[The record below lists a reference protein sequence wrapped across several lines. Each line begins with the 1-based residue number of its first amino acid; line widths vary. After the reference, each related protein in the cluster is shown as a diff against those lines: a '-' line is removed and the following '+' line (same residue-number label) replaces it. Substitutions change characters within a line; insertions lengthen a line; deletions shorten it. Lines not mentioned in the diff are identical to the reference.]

1 MLVSPNKNF
10 SSYRVFTSVFFRDLT
25 VYFRYRGS
33 WINPLFFILVVI
45 TLFSLGFGADNQA
58 LRVYSP
64 SIIWVTALLA
74 VLLSL
79 DSLFKTDFDDGSV
92 EQLILSS
99 QSLYL
104 SVLAKIL
111 AHWFVTGFPIVLA
124 TPLISLM
131 LGVSFEVLPELS
143 LGLLLGTGIL
153 SFIGA
158 IGASLTVSLASGG
171 LLLSLLS
178 MPLYVPAMI
187 FGVQYLQ
194 DAIAGWPLMPSLS
207 MLIGL
212 LLAAVVL
219 SPLAIMA
226 GLKLSVEA

>member
-1 MLVSPNKNF
+1 MLVSGSKNF
-10 SSYRVFTSVFFRDLT
+10 SSYRVFTAIFFRDLT

-45 TLFSLGFGADNQA
+45 TLFSLGFGAENQV
-58 LRVYSP
+58 LRVYSS

-79 DSLFKTDFDDGSV
+79 DSLFKTDFDDGSL

-131 LGVSFEVLPELS
+131 LGVPSKVLPELS

-187 FGVQYLQ
+187 FGAQYLQ
-194 DAIAGWPLMPSLS
+194 DAIAGWSLMPSLS

-212 LLAAVVL
+212 FLAAVVL

>member
-1 MLVSPNKNF
+1 M
-10 SSYRVFTSVFFRDLT
+10 
-25 VYFRYRGS
+25 
-33 WINPLFFILVVI
+33 I

-79 DSLFKTDFDDGSV
+79 DSLFKTDFDDGSL

-124 TPLISLM
+124 TPL
-131 LGVSFEVLPELS
+131 
-143 LGLLLGTGIL
+143 T
-153 SFIGA
+153 A
-158 IGASLTVSLASGG
+158 GG
-171 LLLSLLS
+171 G
-178 MPLYVPAMI
+178 
-187 FGVQYLQ
+187 FGRRRTRPRPRPR
-194 DAIAGWPLMPSLS
+194 AR
-207 MLIGL
+207 
-212 LLAAVVL
+212 
-219 SPLAIMA
+219 
-226 GLKLSVEA
+226 

>member
-1 MLVSPNKNF
+1 MLLSANENF
-10 SSYRVFTSVFFRDLT
+10 SSYRVFTAIFFRDLT

-79 DSLFKTDFDDGSV
+79 DSLFKTDFDDGSL

-111 AHWFVTGFPIVLA
+111 AHWLVTGFPIVL
-124 TPLISLM
+124 PRR
-131 LGVSFEVLPELS
+131 
-143 LGLLLGTGIL
+143 
-153 SFIGA
+153 
-158 IGASLTVSLASGG
+158 
-171 LLLSLLS
+171 
-178 MPLYVPAMI
+178 
-187 FGVQYLQ
+187 
-194 DAIAGWPLMPSLS
+194 
-207 MLIGL
+207 
-212 LLAAVVL
+212 
-219 SPLAIMA
+219 
-226 GLKLSVEA
+226 

>member
-1 MLVSPNKNF
+1 MLVSANKNF
-10 SSYRVFTSVFFRDLT
+10 SSYRVFTAIFFRDLT

-33 WINPLFFILVVI
+33 WINPLFFILIVI

-79 DSLFKTDFDDGSV
+79 DSLFKTDFDDGSL

-111 AHWFVTGFPIVLA
+111 AHWFLTGLPIVLA

-131 LGVSFEVLPELS
+131 LGVSFEVLPEVS

>member
-1 MLVSPNKNF
+1 MF
-10 SSYRVFTSVFFRDLT
+10 
-25 VYFRYRGS
+25 
-33 WINPLFFILVVI
+33 
-45 TLFSLGFGADNQA
+45 
-58 LRVYSP
+58 
-64 SIIWVTALLA
+64 
-74 VLLSL
+74 LSL
-79 DSLFKTDFDDGSV
+79 DSLFKSDFDDGSL

-187 FGVQYLQ
+187 FGAQYLQ
-194 DAIAGWPLMPSLS
+194 DAISGWPLMPSLS

-212 LLAAVVL
+212 FLAAVVL

>member
-1 MLVSPNKNF
+1 MLVSANENF
-10 SSYRVFTSVFFRDLT
+10 SSYRVFTAIFFRDLT

-45 TLFSLGFGADNQA
+45 TLFSFGFGADNQA

-79 DSLFKTDFDDGSV
+79 DSLFKTDFDDGSL

-131 LGVSFEVLPELS
+131 LGVSLEVLPELS

-187 FGVQYLQ
+187 FGAQYLQ
-194 DAIAGWPLMPSLS
+194 DAIAGWPLTPSLS

>member
-1 MLVSPNKNF
+1 MLVSANEHF
-10 SSYRVFTSVFFRDLT
+10 SSYRVFTAILFRDLT

-45 TLFSLGFGADNQA
+45 TLFSLGFGADSQT

-79 DSLFKTDFDDGSV
+79 DSLFKTDFDDGSL

-111 AHWFVTGFPIVLA
+111 AHWFVTGLPIVLA

-131 LGVSFEVLPELS
+131 LGVSFEVLPEVS

>member
-1 MLVSPNKNF
+1 
-10 SSYRVFTSVFFRDLT
+10 
-25 VYFRYRGS
+25 
-33 WINPLFFILVVI
+33 
-45 TLFSLGFGADNQA
+45 
-58 LRVYSP
+58 
-64 SIIWVTALLA
+64 
-74 VLLSL
+74 
-79 DSLFKTDFDDGSV
+79 
-92 EQLILSS
+92 
-99 QSLYL
+99 
-104 SVLAKIL
+104 
-111 AHWFVTGFPIVLA
+111 
-124 TPLISLM
+124 M
-131 LGVSFEVLPELS
+131 LGVSFEVLPEMA

-178 MPLYVPAMI
+178 MPLYVPVMI
-187 FGVQYLQ
+187 FGAHYLQ

-212 LLAAVVL
+212 LLAALVL

>member
-1 MLVSPNKNF
+1 MLTPEKEQF
-10 SSYRVFTSVFFRDLT
+10 SSYRVFTAVFIRDLT

-45 TLFSLGFGADNQA
+45 TLFSLGFGADSQA

-79 DSLFKTDFDDGSV
+79 DSLFKTDFDDGSL

-111 AHWFVTGFPIVLA
+111 AHWFVTGLPIVLA

-131 LGVSFEVLPELS
+131 LGVSFEVLPEMA

-158 IGASLTVSLASGG
+158 IAARSIRPIRIALMRPRRLRISNISKRRWN
-171 LLLSLLS
+171 
-178 MPLYVPAMI
+178 PA
-187 FGVQYLQ
+187 G
-194 DAIAGWPLMPSLS
+194 
-207 MLIGL
+207 
-212 LLAAVVL
+212 
-219 SPLAIMA
+219 
-226 GLKLSVEA
+226 